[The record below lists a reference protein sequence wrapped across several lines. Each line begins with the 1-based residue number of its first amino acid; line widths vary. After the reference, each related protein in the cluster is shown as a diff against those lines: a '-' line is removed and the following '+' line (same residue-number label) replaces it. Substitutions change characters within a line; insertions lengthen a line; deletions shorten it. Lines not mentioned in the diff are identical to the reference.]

1 LDQAV
6 VAFHKSLEEEIKVR
20 GHNHRLPLLFASMLE
35 HRAEKNTNF
44 TIPTKEKWE
53 GIRRQVV
60 EGKGDAKGGKLIT
73 KWGLVIRPRGGQAEA
88 AALAGLHTA
97 QDVVLLV
104 DRGGRRYVHQG
115 EVFEVLMAALLEAD
129 NMKKLKEKVD
139 KECCNITNV
148 VVDDFLRA
156 LDVCYYLAGVSAPA
170 GNMRFECLCPPPCHK
185 AYMQSKYLQNVLRS
199 LPDADLT
206 ETAAERLKDLS
217 ARIKDCL
224 ARNTMAATAN
234 TGGIGKKRG
243 REGAAGE
250 GAAGEGAAGE
260 GAADELRVRRLMGEH
275 GISWGTVLAL
285 AEEYTNF
292 TIPTKIKVA

>member
-1 LDQAV
+1 
-6 VAFHKSLEEEIKVR
+6 
-20 GHNHRLPLLFASMLE
+20 
-35 HRAEKNTNF
+35 
-44 TIPTKEKWE
+44 
-53 GIRRQVV
+53 
-60 EGKGDAKGGKLIT
+60 
-73 KWGLVIRPRGGQAEA
+73 
-88 AALAGLHTA
+88 
-97 QDVVLLV
+97 
-104 DRGGRRYVHQG
+104 
-115 EVFEVLMAALLEAD
+115 
-129 NMKKLKEKVD
+129 
-139 KECCNITNV
+139 
-148 VVDDFLRA
+148 
-156 LDVCYYLAGVSAPA
+156 
-170 GNMRFECLCPPPCHK
+170 
-185 AYMQSKYLQNVLRS
+185 MQSKYLQNVLRS